1 MKLGKKLGHITIE
14 RNITPT
20 DLFTADEAFF
30 TGAAAEI
37 VPTAEVNKRVIDE
50 GKLGPVTRRIMK
62 EFEKLVKDP
71 KEGTPIYQ

>member
-37 VPTAEVNKRVIDE
+37 VPIAKVNERVIDRVS
-50 GKLGPVTRRIMK
+50 LD
-62 EFEKLVKDP
+62 L
-71 KEGTPIYQ
+71 

>member
-30 TGAAAEI
+30 TDAAAEI
-37 VPTAEVNKRVIDE
+37 VPTAEVNKRVIGE

-62 EFEKLVKDP
+62 EFEKLIKDA